1 MKRTSSRDRVE
12 SLSDPQL
19 LRDYPLDVFPNWNIN
34 AGDPYYVKAPIDKL
48 GDVAFHIRTHITALI
63 LAGNT
68 ATIFVQSFSS
78 PGLTKVAFAFS
89 QLGFETFFFVLTVL
103 ASWLFDA
110 RLGRLLAALL
120 SLCFFVS
127 GSIKV
132 ALSLPRPPAPPAKR
146 LSEEDRDWAWP
157 SNHALVGTAFP
168 WYIWLYASGNYD
180 LSFGQSCLLL
190 TVLFTWNVGV
200 AWSRVYLGVHSPC
213 DVLGGWTLGVLILF
227 VFGGFALKLDA
238 AFLAAQTAGDYT
250 WFVALPMLLLAVH
263 PRAWP
268 ETQSYGE
275 VVCVLSGTMM
285 IWAGRY
291 FRLGSETPHLSL
303 YESNEAAPGAD
314 YMLRMF
320 VGVFFIL
327 LGRIIAKRITL
338 AVVAGIYA
346 SLGLPYY
353 SYSEMCKRLDS
364 FQPTKRFTPRM
375 RFRAI
380 PGGKPE
386 PPADQ
391 IPYDI
396 DLPTKAVV
404 YSFVG
409 FMVAE
414 GCPAIF
420 SLVGI

>member
-338 AVVAGIYA
+338 PWWRA
-346 SLGLPYY
+346 S
-353 SYSEMCKRLDS
+353 
-364 FQPTKRFTPRM
+364 TPRSAY
-375 RFRAI
+375 RTTPTRRCARDWTRSSRRSDSRPACASAPSPEANRSRRPTRYRTTSTCRRRRWSTRSSGSWWPRA
-380 PGGKPE
+380 
-386 PPADQ
+386 AR
-391 IPYDI
+391 
-396 DLPTKAVV
+396 
-404 YSFVG
+404 
-409 FMVAE
+409 
-414 GCPAIF
+414 
-420 SLVGI
+420 

>member
-34 AGDPYYVKAPIDKL
+34 AGEPYYVK
-48 GDVAFHIRTHITALI
+48 
-63 LAGNT
+63 
-68 ATIFVQSFSS
+68 SFAS
-78 PGLTKVAFAFS
+78 PGLTKLAFAFS
-89 QLGFETFFFVLTVL
+89 QLGFETFFFALTVV

-120 SLCFFVS
+120 ALCFFVS

-132 ALSLPRPPAPPAKR
+132 ALSLPRPPAPPAIR

-168 WYIWLYASGNYD
+168 WYIWLYASANYD
-180 LSFGQSCLLL
+180 LSFAQSCLLL

-200 AWSRVYLGVHSPC
+200 AWSRIYLGVHSPC

-238 AFLAAQTAGDYT
+238 AYVAAQSAGDYT
-250 WFVALPMLLLAVH
+250 
-263 PRAWP
+263 
-268 ETQSYGE
+268 
-275 VVCVLSGTMM
+275 
-285 IWAGRY
+285 
-291 FRLGSETPHLSL
+291 LGSDTPHLSL
-303 YESNEAAPGAD
+303 HEANTAAPAAD
-314 YMLRMF
+314 YALRMI
-320 VGVFFIL
+320 VETSELLLTTVSPSGVFFIL

-353 SYSEMCKRLDS
+353 SYSEMCKRLDT
-364 FQPTKRFTPRM
+364 FQPTKRFTRRM

-380 PGGKPE
+380 PGGKP
-386 PPADQ
+386 D
-391 IPYDI
+391 
-396 DLPTKAVV
+396 
-404 YSFVG
+404 
-409 FMVAE
+409 
-414 GCPAIF
+414 
-420 SLVGI
+420 